1 MKAIIEKITA
11 CFMSIILLLSGAVH
25 GSTAEKAEKLRVVSY
40 LVINNLADA
49 ERINPSHF
57 TDLTDVILFGGLASY
72 NGDSE
77 VILCED
83 FDKIIDHVK
92 SLDTD
97 GHLRWQLNLGG
108 IAEGDQKMAWRKA
121 FHGKELPKNI
131 RATLEQYDLD
141 GVFFDYEFPMEW
153 DAKLDFSIFLINL
166 RKELGGDFHIGA
178 ALQPWCARFL
188 PSAIRAI
195 DMVELMSYDNWD
207 EDGFHATLELAKK
220 DVKDMVKLGYKLSQ
234 IDLGVPFY
242 ARPTT
247 GEALWY
253 DYAGY
258 YDKLDDKGL
267 YYDANR
273 DLTFSFNRPELVYE
287 KTAWA
292 IETGLGGMMIWHYNC
307 DIPAEN
313 EQSLF
318 HAITHAKTELAG
330 GNS

>member
-1 MKAIIEKITA
+1 MSALITKITSI
-11 CFMSIILLLSGAVH
+11 FMSIILLLCGAAQ
-25 GSTAEKAEKLRVVSY
+25 GSTSEKAEKLRVVSY
-40 LVINNLADA
+40 LIIDKLSDVD
-49 ERINPSHF
+49 RIDPSHF
-57 TDLTDVILFGGLASY
+57 DDLTDVILFGGLASY

-77 VILCED
+77 VILCD
-83 FDKIIDHVK
+83 GFDEIISRVK
-92 SLDTD
+92 SMDTD

-108 IAEGDQKMAWRKA
+108 IYEGDQKMSWRKA

-131 RATLEQYDLD
+131 RKVLEQYDLD
-141 GVFFDYEFPMEW
+141 GVFFDYEFPQEW

-166 RKELGGDFHIGA
+166 RKELKNDFHIGA

-207 EDGFHATLELAKK
+207 SEGFHSTMELAKE
-220 DVKDMVKLGYKLSQ
+220 DVKNMVKLGYKLSQ

-247 GEALWY
+247 GEAFWY
-253 DYAGY
+253 GYESY

-267 YYDANR
+267 YYDENL
-273 DLTFSFNRPELVYE
+273 DLTFSFNLPDLVYE

-292 IETGLGGMMIWHYNC
+292 IETGLGGMMVWHYYC
-307 DIPAEN
+307 DIMDDSDA
-313 EQSLF
+313 SLF
-318 HAITHAKTELAG
+318 NTMSRAKADLKA
-330 GNS
+330 S